1 MNRDDTIA
9 PGGSSCEN
17 ATAYHPVGNAANG
30 NLDTAPT
37 IARNRALAR
46 VTTDGMASRLAH
58 ALLIVPQS
66 HVRFDRTFQ
75 AEMYEL
81 FHRRPLARYGH
92 LLVTPVINIAL
103 LAALTSVVPAAG
115 LVGAAAIALWSLYV
129 DRVAGVIMLPII
141 AAALAA
147 HALAGLSPLAWL
159 AIVWAGGFAQALS
172 HASEPIP
179 PPWTGSH
186 RFVSLGPWL
195 RSAPATHI
203 VALAL
208 LSPTVF
214 PLLEIWAAPRVWVL
228 QVLHLMMRAGY
239 RPALRDQLEVRV
251 IEILDD
257 ARTGWAQ
264 PELR

>member
-1 MNRDDTIA
+1 
-9 PGGSSCEN
+9 
-17 ATAYHPVGNAANG
+17 
-30 NLDTAPT
+30 
-37 IARNRALAR
+37 
-46 VTTDGMASRLAH
+46 MASRLAH
-58 ALLIVPQS
+58 ALLIVPQA
-66 HVRFDRTFQ
+66 HVRFERTFQ

-103 LAALTSVVPAAG
+103 LAALTAVAPAAG
-115 LVGAAAIALWSLYV
+115 LVGAAAIALWSLHV
-129 DRVAGVIMLPII
+129 DRVAGVIMLPIL

-147 HALAGLSPLAWL
+147 HALAGPSPLVWL
-159 AIVWAGGFAQALS
+159 AIVWAGGFAQAMS

-186 RFVSLGPWL
+186 RFMSLGPWL
-195 RSAPATHI
+195 RSAPATRI
-203 VALAL
+203 IALAL

-239 RPALRDQLEVRV
+239 RPALRDRLESRV

-264 PELR
+264 PELTAPRVASR

>member
-1 MNRDDTIA
+1 
-9 PGGSSCEN
+9 
-17 ATAYHPVGNAANG
+17 
-30 NLDTAPT
+30 
-37 IARNRALAR
+37 
-46 VTTDGMASRLAH
+46 MASRLIH
-58 ALLIVPQS
+58 ALLIVPQA

-75 AEMYEL
+75 GEMYEL

-92 LLVTPVINIAL
+92 LVITPVINIAL
-103 LAALTSVVPAAG
+103 LAALVAIAPAAAIA
-115 LVGAAAIALWSLYV
+115 GAVAIALWSLHV
-129 DRVAGVIMLPII
+129 DRVAGAIMVPI
-141 AAALAA
+141 AAAALLGA
-147 HALAGLSPLAWL
+147 HALAAALGMHAVVGAL

-186 RFVSLGPWL
+186 RFMSLGEWL
-195 RSAPATHI
+195 RAAPLPRI
-203 VALAL
+203 VGLAL

-239 RPALRDQLEVRV
+239 RTALREQLEVRV

-257 ARTGWAQ
+257 ARAGWAQ
-264 PELR
+264 PELDAAR

>member
-1 MNRDDTIA
+1 
-9 PGGSSCEN
+9 
-17 ATAYHPVGNAANG
+17 
-30 NLDTAPT
+30 
-37 IARNRALAR
+37 
-46 VTTDGMASRLAH
+46 MASRLAH
-58 ALLIVPQS
+58 ALLIVPQA

-103 LAALTSVVPAAG
+103 LAALASAAPAAG
-115 LVGAAAIALWSLYV
+115 LVGAAAIALWSLHV
-129 DRVAGVIMLPII
+129 DRVAGVIMLPIL

-147 HALAGLSPLAWL
+147 HTLVGPSVLVWL
-159 AIVWAGGFAQALS
+159 AIVWAGGVVQAMS

-186 RFVSLGPWL
+186 RFMSLGPWL

-203 VALAL
+203 LALAL

-239 RPALRDQLEVRV
+239 RPALRDRLESRV
-251 IEILDD
+251 IQILDD

-264 PELR
+264 PEITAPRATSR

>member
-1 MNRDDTIA
+1 
-9 PGGSSCEN
+9 
-17 ATAYHPVGNAANG
+17 
-30 NLDTAPT
+30 
-37 IARNRALAR
+37 
-46 VTTDGMASRLAH
+46 MASRLVH
-58 ALLIVPQS
+58 ALLIVPQA

-75 AEMYEL
+75 GEMYEL

-92 LLVTPVINIAL
+92 LVVTPVINIAL
-103 LAALTSVVPAAG
+103 LAALAGVAPAAAIA
-115 LVGAAAIALWSLYV
+115 GAVAIALWSLHV
-129 DRVAGVIMLPII
+129 DRVAGAIMVPI
-141 AAALAA
+141 AAAALLGA
-147 HALAGLSPLAWL
+147 HALAAALGAHAVLLSL

-186 RFVSLGPWL
+186 RFMSLGEWL
-195 RSAPATHI
+195 RAASLPRI
-203 VALAL
+203 IGLAL

-239 RPALRDQLEVRV
+239 RTALREQLEVRV

-264 PELR
+264 PELDVAR

>member
-1 MNRDDTIA
+1 
-9 PGGSSCEN
+9 
-17 ATAYHPVGNAANG
+17 
-30 NLDTAPT
+30 
-37 IARNRALAR
+37 
-46 VTTDGMASRLAH
+46 MASRLIH
-58 ALLIVPQS
+58 ALLIVPQA

-75 AEMYEL
+75 GEMYEL

-92 LLVTPVINIAL
+92 LVVTPVINIAL
-103 LAALTSVVPAAG
+103 LAALVAVSPAAAIA
-115 LVGAAAIALWSLYV
+115 GAVAIALWSLHV
-129 DRVAGVIMLPII
+129 DRVAGAIMMPI
-141 AAALAA
+141 AAAALLGA
-147 HALAGLSPLAWL
+147 HALAAALGTHAVLLSL

-186 RFVSLGPWL
+186 RFMSLGEWL
-195 RSAPATHI
+195 RAAPLPRI
-203 VALAL
+203 VGLAL

-239 RPALRDQLEVRV
+239 RTALREQLEVRV

-257 ARTGWAQ
+257 ARAGWAQ
-264 PELR
+264 PELDAAR

>member
-1 MNRDDTIA
+1 
-9 PGGSSCEN
+9 
-17 ATAYHPVGNAANG
+17 
-30 NLDTAPT
+30 
-37 IARNRALAR
+37 
-46 VTTDGMASRLAH
+46 MASRLAH
-58 ALLIVPQS
+58 ALLIVPQA
-66 HVRFDRTFQ
+66 HVRLDRTFQ
-75 AEMYEL
+75 AEMYEA

-103 LAALTSVVPAAG
+103 LAALTSAAPAAG
-115 LVGAAAIALWSLYV
+115 IVGAAAIALWSLHV

-141 AAALAA
+141 AAAMAA
-147 HALAGLSPLAWL
+147 HALDGLSPLAWL
-159 AIVWAGGFAQALS
+159 AIVWAGGSAQALS

-179 PPWTGSH
+179 PPWTRSH

-195 RSAPATHI
+195 RSAPATNI
-203 VALAL
+203 LALAL

-239 RPALRDQLEVRV
+239 RPALRDRLEIRV
-251 IEILDD
+251 AEILDD

-264 PELR
+264 PEMREGHR